1 MPTKTGSSVLFA
13 VLISVML
20 MVGICFNASE
30 TIVCAQDNVPPTT
43 SHDYN
48 GAWYTSDFTIN
59 LTVTDSSGISD
70 TYYRI
75 NGEEIET
82 ISRDGQPRITT
93 ENSNNTLEYWSIDKA
108 GNQEPSKTLTDI
120 KLDKTVPTGSMTIN
134 YGAISTTSNQ
144 VTITISANDSTSGV
158 VSMRFF
164 EVVYGNWEEYA
175 TSKFWTLNTT
185 GEGYKTVY
193 VQVKDKAGLVS
204 AARNA
209 TIWLG
214 SNPPGPWMGVD
225 PPLTHDTEKPSATS
239 PIIPYATTTITPSA
253 TIPVSS
259 PGSDMPKETS
269 HPDINTKAFPL
280 WLSII
285 AAITIGIIIAT
296 AAAATAFLWS
306 KRK

>member
-1 MPTKTGSSVLFA
+1 MPKKTGCSVLFA
-13 VLISVML
+13 VLVSALL
-20 MVGICFNASE
+20 MVGICFNATE
-30 TIVCAQDNVPPTT
+30 TVVYAQDNVPPTT

-59 LTVTDSSGISD
+59 LTATDSSGISE
-70 TYYRI
+70 TCYRI
-75 NGEEIET
+75 NGGEIQN

-93 ENSNNTLEYWSIDKA
+93 ENSNNTLEYWSIDNV
-108 GNQEPSKTLTDI
+108 GNQETPKILTDI
-120 KLDKTVPTGSMTIN
+120 KLDKTVPTASMTIN

-144 VTITISANDSTSGV
+144 VTLTISAADATSGV
-158 VSMRFF
+158 VQMRFF
-164 EVVYGNWEEYA
+164 EVVYGNWEEFA

-214 SNPPGPWMGVD
+214 SNPPGPWIGVD
-225 PPLTHDTEKPSATS
+225 PPLTHVTEN
-239 PIIPYATTTITPSA
+239 PYATTTQTPSPTA
-253 TIPVSS
+253 TIPVTT
-259 PGSDMPKETS
+259 PEPNIPKETS
-269 HPDINTKAFPL
+269 HPEINTKAFPL
-280 WLSII
+280 WLLII
-285 AAITIGIIIAT
+285 AAITIGIVIAT
-296 AAAATAFLWS
+296 AAAATALLWP